1 MSLALRRNVVL
12 RVPIDG
18 FISRFLLRC
27 PQRFVM
33 TGYARGGLVMIWE
46 IDTGKPWMKVIAT
59 PEKSVGDTQAD
70 RVRQAQRKAKQAARA
85 AAEAK
90 KRMRA
95 KSNPSMAR
103 SGSDAFLPSQ
113 HTDGPQIPLRNV
125 STFGDG

>member
-1 MSLALRRNVVL
+1 
-12 RVPIDG
+12 
-18 FISRFLLRC
+18 
-27 PQRFVM
+27 M

-70 RVRQAQRKAKQAARA
+70 RVRQAQDKAKQAARL

-113 HTDGPQIPLRNV
+113 PTDGMISTRIARLRHGCNDWCAV
-125 STFGDG
+125 HSSVKR